1 MSDAETRREQLTVEL
16 QGAQASLQASLDTK
30 HELQVALEA
39 RQAELAQVGAERT
52 AALTQRDEA
61 TAHGQDLERQ
71 LRDAMTHGRDLEGQL
86 AMQRLRVA
94 TSKRNSAMQRL
105 TVATSKDNSAMQ
117 GPSVSVWKSS

>member
-1 MSDAETRREQLTVEL
+1 M

-61 TAHGQDLERQ
+61 TAHGHDLERI
-71 LRDAMTHGRDLEGQL
+71 ACNGSGRDLEG
-86 AMQRLRVA
+86 
-94 TSKRNSAMQRL
+94 NSAMQRL
-105 TVATSKDNSAMQ
+105 TVATSKDNSAMH